1 MTHQTSAA
9 HEAMAAELVASGNY
23 RVLRRF
29 QPLQHYG
36 APDASAIARGVLI
49 DVETTGLDR
58 QHDAV
63 IELAVLPFEYAR
75 ASGRVGRV
83 HECLVYRE
91 DPGRPIP
98 PEVVRL
104 TGITDAQVAGQKIDD
119 AAVLHALQSVDLVI
133 AHNAAFDRVF
143 LERRLPRFADLP
155 WACSVNDV
163 PWKALGYASA
173 SLEFLMFQMCNVFYQ
188 PHAAE
193 SDCRA
198 VLHLLCQEP
207 AAGPGLFAQLLH
219 AAARATVRVAATDA
233 AFATKELLK
242 ARGYRWHQSPDGRTK
257 AWTRELPEDAVAD
270 ECEWLRIT
278 IYGGASGR
286 WTLEAV
292 DATTRYTDRQR

>member
-1 MTHQTSAA
+1 MTHQPSEA
-9 HEAMAAELVASGNY
+9 HEAMATELEASGNY

-29 QPLQHYG
+29 QPLAHYG
-36 APDASAIARGVLI
+36 APDASASSRGVLI

-58 QHDAV
+58 QHDSV
-63 IELAVLPFEYAR
+63 IELAVLPFDYAR

-83 HECLVYRE
+83 HDCLVYRE

-198 VLHLLCQEP
+198 VLHLLSQEP
-207 AAGPGLFAQLLH
+207 AACPGL
-219 AAARATVRVAATDA
+219 
-233 AFATKELLK
+233 
-242 ARGYRWHQSPDGRTK
+242 
-257 AWTRELPEDAVAD
+257 
-270 ECEWLRIT
+270 
-278 IYGGASGR
+278 
-286 WTLEAV
+286 
-292 DATTRYTDRQR
+292 